1 MERWWCLDCRGVT
14 ELNRHGRCECCG
26 SEAVD
31 VLDRRRIKEKD
42 LRSFTVASDFRE
54 RAPQFGVEIA
64 TIATSEPPRK
74 LPPVLGLGTILRKA
88 SRRGNPYA
96 QRDARVTPLELN
108 GLRVSVF
115 HRSII

>member
-1 MERWWCLDCRGVT
+1 MERWWCLDCRAVA

-31 VLDRRRIKEKD
+31 VLDRRRMKEKD

-54 RAPQFGVEIA
+54 RAPQFGAE
-64 TIATSEPPRK
+64 IATSEPPRK
-74 LPPVLGLGTILRKA
+74 LPPVLGLDAILRA
-88 SRRGNPYA
+88 PSRWGNPYA
-96 QRDARVTPLELN
+96 QRDARVTPLELS